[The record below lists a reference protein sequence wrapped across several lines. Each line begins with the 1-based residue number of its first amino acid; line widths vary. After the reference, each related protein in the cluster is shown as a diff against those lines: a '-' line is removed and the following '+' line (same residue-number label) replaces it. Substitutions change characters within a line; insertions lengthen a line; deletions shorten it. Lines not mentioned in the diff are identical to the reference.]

1 MPRILAIDWDR
12 LEARALLLSA
22 GATGTSVTGAWTVSL
37 SSAEGTVPPPR
48 EIGERLAA
56 AVGGAAS
63 SSAATLVGVGRE
75 QVQMVLLSLPPA
87 PVEDLPDMVRF
98 QAERSF
104 TSLGDDA
111 ALDYIPLEGDA
122 TTPHQ
127 VLAASLSASGIA
139 EVRQLCE
146 AVGVEPN
153 RITLRATSAA
163 SYVSRRLNPGANE
176 VSLVVSRLS
185 DEADLVVLEGDHT
198 VLVRTVRIPDRS
210 EAAARAKALA
220 GEIRRTNAAV
230 RQQLGEKQVERV
242 VLCGM
247 AAESEDAEKLA
258 GDLGLPVE
266 VFDVIANAPAG
277 LAKTNLPPESLT
289 RFASTLGMALGEA
302 DRRPPVVDFLHV
314 RRRAE
319 VRKFTRQHALL
330 AATAALVVL
339 FFSLVLWKRVHTLNS
354 ELARVNAETAA
365 AQNEFKQLQF
375 DKMLAE
381 ANSIER
387 WLATDVNWLDELDR
401 ISAAW
406 RPEPLDSKKYPAA
419 EDAVITQLIALR
431 PPGNDAVG
439 GRVSIQGVARSQAA
453 MNKIEARMRDASHLV
468 GATGGRID
476 SSVPGYLWAF
486 PLTVDVLPTADDEES
501 EEEGADKQA
510 DAPAEVE
517 KQAAAEPS
525 EEKTD
530 TDKKPPADENAPAPE
545 AAP

>member
-37 SSAEGTVPPPR
+37 ASADGSVPPPR
-48 EIGERLAA
+48 EIGARLAA
-56 AVGGAAS
+56 AAGGAAS

-87 PVEDLPDMVRF
+87 PLDELPEIVRF

-111 ALDYIPLEGDA
+111 ALDYIPLEGDT

-127 VLAASLSASGIA
+127 VLAAALSGSGIN

-146 AVGVEPN
+146 AVGVEPD
-153 RITLRATSAA
+153 RITLRATAAA

-176 VSLVVSRLS
+176 VSLVVNRLS
-185 DEADLVVLEGDHT
+185 DEADLVVNEGDHA

-210 EAAARAKALA
+210 EVAGREKALA

-242 VLCGM
+242 ILCGV
-247 AAESEDAEKLA
+247 ASESEDAQKLA
-258 GDLGLPVE
+258 SDLGVPVE

-277 LAKTNLPPESLT
+277 LAKTGLPTESLT
-289 RFASTLGMALGEA
+289 RFASLLGMALGEA
-302 DRRPPVVDFLHV
+302 DRSPPVVDFLHV

-319 VRKFTRQHALL
+319 VHKFTRQHALM
-330 AATAALVVL
+330 AATAALAVL
-339 FFSLVLWKRVHTLNS
+339 FFAVVLWKRMHTVS
-354 ELARVNAETAA
+354 AELARVTTETTA

-375 DKMLAE
+375 EKFLAE
-381 ANSIER
+381 QSSIER

-401 ISAAW
+401 LSAAW

-431 PPGNDAVG
+431 PPGNDVVG
-439 GRVSIQGVARSQAA
+439 GRVAIQAVARSQQVVATL
-453 MNKIEARMRDASHLV
+453 EGRLRDKSHEV
-468 GATGGRID
+468 ETAGGRVD
-476 SSVPGYLWAF
+476 STVPGYLWSF
-486 PLTVDVLPTADDEES
+486 PLSIEVLPPS
-501 EEEGADKQA
+501 E
-510 DAPAEVE
+510 
-517 KQAAAEPS
+517 

-530 TDKKPPADENAPAPE
+530 EADPTDEKTSGGESQAANAEDKTSTPDEKASATE